1 MDTKEKVFKVIGQVM
16 NYPVEKIT
24 GDSSPDNIE
33 AWDSMSAMNLVL
45 ALEEA
50 FNLQFKDEH
59 LMEMMNA
66 GLIVEVIKEIQS
78 GN

>member
-1 MDTKEKVFKVIGQVM
+1 MDTQEKVFKVIGQIM
-16 NYPVEKIT
+16 NYPVEKINA
-24 GDSSPDNIE
+24 DSSPDNIE

-66 GLIVEVIKEIQS
+66 GLIVEVIKEIQG